1 VQAVDLDSR
10 MARRRG
16 QLGSE
21 FQAPDAPAR
30 GRRATSP
37 TVEFPRELDAA
48 RDNFLVYVQIECG
61 MSRATLDAYGRDMR
75 DLMTDLTGAGV
86 TTLRAITS
94 QHLIDHLARLKS
106 ERGMEGSSV
115 SRHLATLR
123 TFFKWIHANGK
134 IDRNPS
140 DALDAPTR
148 WKRLPEYLSVAQ
160 VKALIEAP
168 TADSKAAG
176 EDDADAPLWL
186 RDRAIL
192 EMLYSSGLRATEIT
206 TITLRSIDPAIG
218 GVLVVG
224 KGNKQRLVPL
234 GTPARRVLDEYLK
247 ECRPKLLRPDGKDKG
262 RVFLSRTGGP
272 LERVAL
278 WQIVRKHSRAA
289 GLKDVHP
296 HMLRHSFATHML
308 VGGADLRVLQEML
321 GHADISTTQIYTH
334 VDRSHLKSVHAKFHP
349 RERGARRAG

>member
-1 VQAVDLDSR
+1 
-10 MARRRG
+10 
-16 QLGSE
+16 
-21 FQAPDAPAR
+21 
-30 GRRATSP
+30 
-37 TVEFPRELDAA
+37 
-48 RDNFLVYVQIECG
+48 

-75 DLMTDLTGAGV
+75 DLMTDLTAAGV
-86 TTLRAITS
+86 TSLRAITS

-106 ERGMEGSSV
+106 ERGMEASSV
-115 SRHLATLR
+115 SRHLATIR
-123 TFFKWIHANGK
+123 TFCKWIHANGK

-148 WKRLPEYLSVAQ
+148 WKRLPECLSVSQ
-160 VKALIEAP
+160 VKALMESP
-168 TADSKAAG
+168 TADARSAG
-176 EDDADAPLWL
+176 DDVSDPPLWL

-218 GVLVVG
+218 GVHVIG

-234 GTPARRVLDEYLK
+234 GTPARRALDEYLK
-247 ECRPKLLRPDGKDKG
+247 ECRTKLLQPDGRDKG
-262 RVFLSRTGGP
+262 RVFLSRSGGP

-278 WQIVRKHSRAA
+278 WQIVRKHARAA

-296 HMLRHSFATHML
+296 HMLRHSFATHL
-308 VGGADLRVLQEML
+308 LIGGADLRVLQEML

-334 VDRSHLKSVHAKFHP
+334 VDRTHLKSVHTKYHP
-349 RERGARRAG
+349 RERSRRGA